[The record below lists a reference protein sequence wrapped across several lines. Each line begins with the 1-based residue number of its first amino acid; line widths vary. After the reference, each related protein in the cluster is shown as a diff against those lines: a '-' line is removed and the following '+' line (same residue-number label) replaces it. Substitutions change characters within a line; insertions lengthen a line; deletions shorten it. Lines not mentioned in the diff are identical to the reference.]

1 MSNLRDRQSYIELLR
16 IISMLLV
23 MILYIG
29 YALTNHVHSYV
40 DNVIHVFIE
49 GATIICVLIF
59 SY

>member
-1 MSNLRDRQSYIELLR
+1 
-16 IISMLLV
+16 MLLV